1 MVTVSKTSLYME
13 ETMEKDKLQKDEVAC
28 TENSKSELRGEE
40 LNDKELENVAGGL
53 VVRKGKGYP

>member
-1 MVTVSKTSLYME
+1 
-13 ETMEKDKLQKDEVAC
+13 MEKDKLQKDEVAC